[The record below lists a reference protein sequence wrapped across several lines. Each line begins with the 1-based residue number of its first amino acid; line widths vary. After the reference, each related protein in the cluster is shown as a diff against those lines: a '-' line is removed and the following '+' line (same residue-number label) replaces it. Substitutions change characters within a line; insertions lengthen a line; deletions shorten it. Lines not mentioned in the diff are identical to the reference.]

1 MNQIKCEKCKKS
13 LADFTENSDWGD
25 GTGADEY
32 FCHDCE
38 ISTVM
43 PYKKVY
49 EEPYVIEW
57 KY

>member
-1 MNQIKCEKCKKS
+1 MNQVKCEKCKKN
-13 LADFTENSDWGD
+13 LADFTEDSDWSAGS
-25 GTGADEY
+25 GADEY

-49 EEPYVIEW
+49 EEPYVLE
-57 KY
+57 